1 MDKPP
6 SSDTSYGPG
15 RDLHVVQVVGAE
27 DDLIPFDNDVLG
39 ESSYCEMLVP
49 PMMAIPALCAD
60 ELELRSRS
68 ECDLPQ
74 FGRVGI
80 ALPAA
85 RRDQKDAFVEK
96 GIGSVRGGNN
106 CP

>member
-39 ESSYCEMLVP
+39 ESSYCEML
-49 PMMAIPALCAD
+49 CASHD
-60 ELELRSRS
+60 GN
-68 ECDLPQ
+68 P
-74 FGRVGI
+74 
-80 ALPAA
+80 
-85 RRDQKDAFVEK
+85 
-96 GIGSVRGGNN
+96 GSVRR
-106 CP
+106 